1 MECPRCGGPIPEDE
15 KNLCPYCFF
24 LLSEA
29 NGSTE
34 GGEQKVEEKAEGEG
48 APYSLTMLPSIPT
61 AEESK
66 GTVEFFGLGL
76 KVKKKGLAQILS
88 MDVKEM
94 LTGDWRV
101 IKRPAQVKGENLPTL
116 SQEAS
121 EEELED
127 YLAWAGQTLGFE
139 VDGRF
144 WKIEGGRII
153 LVEPLLEDLKSE
165 GADRLVEGLI
175 STESKLDKPVS
186 ILLIVPSLN
195 QAGLF
200 KASITK
206 KKALHLINAI
216 SFEDLRYLLALK
228 EGDYLSTSSIATLLF
243 PVASLDLHVILQV
256 IANAIQSITSG

>member
-1 MECPRCGGPIPEDE
+1 MDCPRCGGPIPEDE

-34 GGEQKVEEKAEGEG
+34 EEQKAEEKAEAEG

-66 GTVEFFGLGL
+66 ETVDFFGLGL

-101 IKRPAQVKGENLPTL
+101 VKRPAQVRGENLPTL

-127 YLAWAGQTLGFE
+127 YLAWAGETLGFE
-139 VDGRF
+139 VEGRF
-144 WKIEGGRII
+144 WKIEGGRVI
-153 LVEPLLEDLKSE
+153 LVEPLLEDLKAE
-165 GADRLVEGLI
+165 GADRLVEGLV
-175 STESKLDKPVS
+175 SSESKVDKPVS

-228 EGDYLSTSSIATLLF
+228 EGDYLSTGSIATLLF

-256 IANAIQSITSG
+256 IADAIQSITGG